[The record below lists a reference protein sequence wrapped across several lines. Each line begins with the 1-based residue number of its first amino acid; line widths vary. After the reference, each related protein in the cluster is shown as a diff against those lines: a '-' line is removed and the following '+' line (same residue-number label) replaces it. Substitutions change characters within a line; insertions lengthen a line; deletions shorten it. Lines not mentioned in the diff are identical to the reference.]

1 MTDQTQATKRL
12 SPISIPDIIAL
23 LGGVLI
29 IIAFMMLPWLTRPLV
44 RAEVFGATAGLPQPA
59 GALISFMQRPDFY
72 THNIFLEEP
81 LASLFIEGERTF
93 TANELLNDP
102 YYTETITV
110 SIGLPLIG
118 AALGIGFALFG
129 MFVPSWR
136 KATRWFQ
143 FTAGMIVIIYYLL
156 FFNKY
161 SFDSITPLLH
171 IGFWLSLAGT
181 LLMMGQVVLPRQV
194 PPRTQPVFKGKL
206 DDETGIVNLADAKL
220 IKGQSLYTK
229 ALKRLSRDYL
239 TLIMLGV
246 VFLIV
251 IFSLG
256 APLIEEGLNVS
267 YRTTSDNI
275 FAGIDSGKHFLG
287 TDDLGRDQLT
297 RLAYAGRISMAI
309 ALFAALLSL
318 FIGVAMGIFTGFYGG
333 VIDDLVMWFITTLTS
348 IPSLFLLLIVSA
360 VLKPGVETM
369 VLILGLLGWTGTT
382 RLVRGETL
390 SLRERE
396 FVVSARSIGASDVRI
411 MFSHIFPNLISL
423 VVVTLALDIG
433 ALLLTEAAL
442 SYIGLGVQPPT
453 PTWGN
458 MLTNSQTFFSRG
470 PHLVVFPGLLIAI
483 TVLALYV
490 IGDGIR
496 DALDPR
502 TND

>member
-1 MTDQTQATKRL
+1 MIQQNQTDKRL
-12 SPISIPDIIAL
+12 SPFSLPDIIAL
-23 LGGVLI
+23 VGALLI
-29 IIAFMMLPWLTRPLV
+29 LFSFMVLPWLTRPIV

-59 GALISFMQRPDFY
+59 GALISFMQRPSFN
-72 THNIFLEEP
+72 THNIFLDEP
-81 LASLFIEGERTF
+81 LSSFFIEGEEVF
-93 TANELLNDP
+93 TANQLLNDP

-118 AALGIGFALFG
+118 AVLGIGFALLG
-129 MFVPSWR
+129 IFVPSWR
-136 KATRWFQ
+136 KAAQWFQ
-143 FTAGMIVIIYYLL
+143 FTSAVIVGLYYIL
-156 FFNKY
+156 FFTKY
-161 SFDSITPLLH
+161 PFDNVSPFLH
-171 IGFWLSLAGT
+171 FGFWLSVAGMV
-181 LLMMGQVVLPRQV
+181 LMMAQVILPRQT
-194 PPRTQPVFKGKL
+194 PPRKKPTFKGVL
-206 DDETGIVNLADAKL
+206 DETGVVDLSDAKL

-229 ALKRLSRDYL
+229 ALSRLGRDYL
-239 TLIMLGV
+239 TLFMLGI
-246 VFLIV
+246 IV
-251 IFSLG
+251 AIVLFSIG
-256 APLIEEGLNVS
+256 APLIEKGLNVS

-287 TDDLGRDQLT
+287 TDDLGRDQLA

-309 ALFAALLSL
+309 ALSAAMLSL
-318 FIGVAMGIFTGFYGG
+318 VIGVALGIFTGFYGG
-333 VIDDLVMWFITTLTS
+333 VVDDVMTWFITTLNS

-360 VLKPGVETM
+360 VLRPDAEAM
-369 VLILGLLGWTGTT
+369 ILILGLLGWTGTT

-396 FVVSARSIGASDVRI
+396 FVVSARSIGSSDIRI
-411 MFSHIFPNLISL
+411 MFMHIFPNLISL

-433 ALLLTEAAL
+433 SLLLTEAAL
-442 SYIGLGVQPPT
+442 SYLGLGVQPPT

-483 TVLALYV
+483 TVLAMYV

>member
-1 MTDQTQATKRL
+1 MTNQTQVNKKL

-23 LGGVLI
+23 VGSLLVIVSFLV
-29 IIAFMMLPWLTRPLV
+29 LPWLTRPLV

-59 GALISFMQRPDFY
+59 GALISFMQRPNFY

-81 LASLFIEGERTF
+81 LSSLFIEGETTF

-102 YYTETITV
+102 YYTETISV
-110 SIGLPLIG
+110 AIGLPLIG
-118 AALGIGFALFG
+118 ACLGVIFALWG

-136 KATRWFQ
+136 KATRWGQ
-143 FTAGMIVIIYYLL
+143 FVSGLIIVIYYLL
-156 FFNKY
+156 FFLKY
-161 SFDSITPLLH
+161 PFDSITPFIH
-171 IGFWLSLAGT
+171 IGFWLSVVGT
-181 LLMMGQVVLPRQV
+181 VMMIGQVVLPRQV
-194 PPRTQPVFKGKL
+194 PPRIQPVFKGHL
-206 DDETGIVNLADAKL
+206 NDETGIVNLQDAKL

-229 ALKRLSRDYL
+229 AFARLSRDYL
-239 TLIMLGV
+239 TLLMLGV

-251 IFSLG
+251 LFSLG
-256 APLIEEGLNVS
+256 APLIEQGLNVS

-287 TDDLGRDQLT
+287 TDDLGRDQLA

-333 VIDDLVMWFITTLTS
+333 IIDDLVMWFITTLNS

-433 ALLLTEAAL
+433 SLLLTEASL
-442 SYIGLGVQPPT
+442 SYLGLGVQPPT

-470 PHLVVFPGLLIAI
+470 PHLVIFPGLLIAI

>member
-1 MTDQTQATKRL
+1 MTNQTQETKKL

-23 LGGVLI
+23 VGGVLVI
-29 IIAFMMLPWLTRPLV
+29 VAFVALPWLTRPLV

-59 GALISFMQRPDFY
+59 GALISFMQRPNFY
-72 THNIFLEEP
+72 THNIFLQEP
-81 LASLFIEGERTF
+81 LSSLFIEGERVF
-93 TANELLNDP
+93 TGIELLNDP

-110 SIGLPLIG
+110 SIGLPLVG
-118 AALGIGFALFG
+118 AILGIVFGLWG
-129 MFVPSWR
+129 MFIPSWR

-143 FTAGMIVIIYYLL
+143 VTAGAIVLLYYAM
-156 FFNKY
+156 FFTKY
-161 SFDSITPLLH
+161 PFENISGLVHF
-171 IGFWLSLAGT
+171 GFWLSVIGAV
-181 LLMMGQVVLPRQV
+181 LMIGQLILPRQS
-194 PPRTQPVFKGKL
+194 PPLKKPVFMATL
-206 DDETGIVNLADAKL
+206 DETGVVNLADAKN

-239 TLIMLGV
+239 TLFMLSV
-246 VFLIV
+246 VVAIV
-251 IFSLG
+251 LFSIG
-256 APLIEEGLNVS
+256 APLIEDIFNVS

-287 TDDLGRDQLT
+287 TDDLGRDQLA

-318 FIGVAMGIFTGFYGG
+318 VIGVSVGIFTGFYGG
-333 VIDDLVMWFITTLTS
+333 VVDDLTMWFITTLNS
-348 IPSLFLLLIVSA
+348 LPSLFLLLIVSA
-360 VLKPGVETM
+360 VLKPGVEAM

-396 FVVSARSIGASDVRI
+396 FVVSARSIGASDLRI
-411 MFSHIFPNLISL
+411 MASHIFPNLISL

-433 ALLLTEAAL
+433 SLLLTEAAL
-442 SYIGLGVQPPT
+442 SYLGLGVQPPT

-470 PHLVVFPGLLIAI
+470 PHLVVFPGLLIAV